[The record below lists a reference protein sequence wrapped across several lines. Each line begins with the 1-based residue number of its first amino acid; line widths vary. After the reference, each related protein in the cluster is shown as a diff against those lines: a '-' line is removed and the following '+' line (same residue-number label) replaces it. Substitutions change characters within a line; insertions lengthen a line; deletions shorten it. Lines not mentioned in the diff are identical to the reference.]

1 MMQSMTFRT
10 LGLALVAAAPAAWAI
25 YPNVEATSPFLNVGM
40 VGSGSFS
47 QEGSGIPVGPRH
59 ILTAAHLGG
68 RDNPL
73 SGARFML
80 NGELYLP
87 VARVRND
94 PADLAV
100 TTLDHD
106 LPNWY
111 QIAYLDQATMQGRT
125 AALVG
130 FGLTANL
137 RANGTGYDLV
147 PGTKGVR
154 RQGFNVLGGR
164 QQVSYNDSNAI
175 GHSPFAWLWD
185 LDKAGFSDLLGDGP
199 AVSGEANVAVG
210 DSGGGAFV
218 QHNGVWQLAGVLA
231 ITFNEGTTFGQG
243 GGAGVDLFTY
253 RDWIEQTLPPKILS
267 TGVAVLQSFGGSPTT
282 QTLRLEIRATGS
294 TTPLEV
300 YTLSPDSANNIALR
314 TYRIGAHDLWLKGP
328 HWLSQKVN
336 VSLTGT
342 GVTNLGFSLRNGDVN
357 GDNSVN
363 LADFLFL
370 RAAFGTSSGSPN
382 WNPNADLNGDGSVNV
397 ADFVILRANFGQSG
411 AA

>member
-1 MMQSMTFRT
+1 MTLRT
-10 LGLALVAAAPAAWAI
+10 VGLALTALAPAAWAI
-25 YPNVEATSPFLNVGM
+25 YPDVAATSPFLNVGM

-47 QEGSGIPVGPRH
+47 QEGSGVPVGPRH

-94 PADLAV
+94 GADLAI

-111 QIAYLDQATMQGRT
+111 QIAYLNEATMQGRSG
-125 AALVG
+125 ALVG
-130 FGLTANL
+130 FGLTGNL
-137 RANGTGYDLV
+137 RVNGTGYDLV
-147 PGTKGVR
+147 PGTKGTR
-154 RQGFNVLGGR
+154 RLGFNVLGLR
-164 QQVSYNDSNAI
+164 QQVSYTIAVAHN
-175 GHSPFAWLWD
+175 PFVWLWD
-185 LDKAGFSDLLGDGP
+185 LDKAGFADALGDGAAIP
-199 AVSGEANVAVG
+199 GEANVAEG
-210 DSGGGAFV
+210 DSGGAVFV
-218 QHNGVWQLAGVLA
+218 QQNGVWQLGGIIV
-231 ITFNEGTTFGQG
+231 ITWSNATSFGQG
-243 GGAGVDLFTY
+243 GGGAVDLNQY
-253 RDWIEQTLPPKILS
+253 RNWIEQTLPPKILS
-267 TGVAVLQSFGGSPTT
+267 TGVANLQNFGGSPTT
-282 QTLRLEIRATGS
+282 QTLRMEVRATGS

-300 YTLSPDSANNIALR
+300 YTLSPDAANNISLR
-314 TYRIGAHDLWLKGP
+314 TYRVGAHDVWLKGP
-328 HWLSQKVN
+328 HWLAQKVN
-336 VSLTGT
+336 VALTDT

-363 LADFLFL
+363 LADFLAL

>member
-1 MMQSMTFRT
+1 MMDRMSPRTF
-10 LGLALVAAAPAAWAI
+10 GLALLGCAPAAWGIFPDVA
-25 YPNVEATSPFLNVGM
+25 ATSPFLHVGM

-47 QEGSGIPVGPRH
+47 HEGSGVPVGPRH

-80 NGELYLP
+80 DGELYLP

-94 PADLAV
+94 PADLAI

-137 RANGTGYDLV
+137 RGNGTGYDLV
-147 PGTKGVR
+147 PGTKGTR
-154 RQGFNVLGGR
+154 RQGFNVLGAR
-164 QQVSYNDSNAI
+164 QQVSYNDANNI

-185 LDKAGFSDLLGDGP
+185 LDKTGFADLLGDGP
-199 AVSGEANVAVG
+199 AVAGEANVAEG
-210 DSGGGAFV
+210 DSGGGVFV
-218 QHNGVWQLAGVLA
+218 QHNGVWQLGGIIA
-231 ITFNEGTTFGQG
+231 ITFNGGTTFGQG

-267 TGVAVLQSFGGSPTT
+267 TGVATLQSFSGNPTT

-314 TYRIGAHDLWLKGP
+314 TYRVGTHDVWLKGP
-328 HWLSQKVN
+328 HWLAQKLSVGL
-336 VSLTGT
+336 SAT
-342 GVTNLGFSLRNGDVN
+342 GVTNLNFSLKNGDVN

-363 LADFLFL
+363 LADFLAL

-411 AA
+411 AS